1 MKEVFHYFFFSS
13 PYKWVL
19 LGAKKLNTTLFFGSK
34 KLNTT
39 GFFRFRLEYSLCS
52 PPPIICYEK

>member
-13 PYKWVL
+13 PYQWVL
-19 LGAKKLNTTLFFGSK
+19 LGAKKLNTTFFFGCK

-39 GFFRFRLEYSLCS
+39 FFFSVQVGVQS
-52 PPPIICYEK
+52 V